1 MKIYNIDNIISIE
14 YEKSQ
19 IYDGVIYYDE
29 CIKTHKTKLRKEE
42 VVIYKAGYA
51 HSYYSNYSRENVRI
65 YEKAIDFIN
74 DNNLGHKL
82 NTKVLN
88 TIDEGPC
95 GTIMIKPLVTINTVS
110 EKEYIFFDTEEE
122 AKELFHKYE
131 SVLSNKLNK

>member
-14 YEKSQ
+14 YEKSK
-19 IYDGVIYYDE
+19 IYDGVVYYNE
-29 CIKTHKTKLRKEE
+29 YKKTYKNKLRKEE
-42 VVIYKAGYA
+42 VIYKAGYA
-51 HSYYSNYSRENVRI
+51 HSYYSRENAII

-74 DNNLGHKL
+74 DNKLEYKL

-110 EKEYIFFDTEEE
+110 KQEHIFFDTEEE
-122 AKELFHKYE
+122 AKELLHKYE
-131 SVLSNKLNK
+131 SA